1 VIRRVFRGRS
11 PYGLLRYLYGEG
23 RRNEHADPHLVAS
36 WDGDPAALEPDVDDA
51 CGTRAV
57 GPLTRLLGQPVRGC
71 DRLPERWVYHLV
83 LRNDPGDRRL
93 TDDEWA
99 QVCAAAMD
107 RTGIAPKGDAAGCR
121 WVAMRHADDH
131 IHLVATLA
139 REDGRAPRL
148 WNDYARLAEV
158 GHQFERVF
166 GLRSTAGRDD
176 HTAASRP
183 GVKEQQAA
191 ERMGRRVPPRV
202 ELRRKVRVAAA
213 GTASLEEFTRR
224 LAAQGVTVWPR
235 MSELRPGEVTGYS
248 VSLDGHRSAS
258 GQPVRFGGG
267 KLAPD
272 LSWPQLCAR
281 WGATVRGEG
290 DGRSAGG
297 HGVGVDPRFPGDQV
311 WRDAESIVRTAA
323 TRLGL
328 SSPFDDQL
336 VATDAAWASS
346 DLLAVVASVL
356 ERDGGGPLS
365 SASELL
371 DRAGRRPYGVTRER
385 TQTGDAL
392 RAAARTLAVLSG
404 AHRSDVARTTT
415 IVLAFASLIQAVE
428 RLRSAQQRLHQAEAA
443 RDAAAKLQQGP
454 AGRPQAR
461 MRRVGNPVIQAAL
474 ALQRPTDGGGP
485 GVSAPAPASAE
496 PVPPCLRRDGGLRR
510 GG

>member
-99 QVCAAAMD
+99 QVSAAAMD
-107 RTGIAPKGDAAGCR
+107 RTGIAPEGDAAGCR
-121 WVAMRHADDH
+121 WVAVRHADDH
-131 IHLVATLA
+131 VHLIATLA

-158 GHQFERVF
+158 GHEFERVF

-272 LSWPQLCAR
+272 LSWPKLCAR
-281 WGATVRGEG
+281 WVPTAPSFEGERPSTGEEVWQEAERLVREAAS
-290 DGRSAGG
+290 RIQAGG
-297 HGVGVDPRFPGDQV
+297 
-311 WRDAESIVRTAA
+311 E
-323 TRLGL
+323 RLG
-328 SSPFDDQL
+328 DT
-336 VATDAAWASS
+336 VWAAS
-346 DLLAVVASVL
+346 DVLAVCAYSL
-356 ERDGGGPLS
+356 EGEAGGALT
-365 SASELL
+365 SAADVF
-371 DRAGRRPYGVTRER
+371 DRAGRATGRSTPEASETGV
-385 TQTGDAL
+385 AL
-392 RAAARTLAVLSG
+392 RAAARTIATLARG
-404 AHRSDVARTTT
+404 NRSDAAGAAAVTLALMSLVA
-415 IVLAFASLIQAVE
+415 AVDT
-428 RLRSAQQRLHQAEAA
+428 LRRAQQRLHQVQAAQEASA
-443 RDAAAKLQQGP
+443 LLYAAVAQLTPPGRHSAAA
-454 AGRPQAR
+454 
-461 MRRVGNPVIQAAL
+461 QAAV
-474 ALQRPTDGGGP
+474 ALSAMSGPVRPAVAGSVDRTLERSPMAP
-485 GVSAPAPASAE
+485 GQPERVW
-496 PVPPCLRRDGGLRR
+496 RR
-510 GG
+510 